1 MAQPPTFDL
10 ATHSYSGVVRHRFSC
25 PVYTEPYP
33 FGSRLTVTFNSG
45 ESVGDLLEFR
55 LSDDGEYFSAR
66 THLGWINVWVLRN
79 RFGRPTGVYFVVVTG
94 RPRETMLPAA
104 AQPAPPEAAPEND
117 AA

>member
-1 MAQPPTFDL
+1 MPRSMAQPPTFDL
-10 ATHSYSGVVRHRFSC
+10 ATQSYSGVVKHRFSC
-25 PVYTEPYP
+25 PVYTEPYS
-33 FGSRLTVTFNSG
+33 FGTRLPVTFNSG

-55 LSDDGEYFSAR
+55 LSDCGEYFSAR

-94 RPRETMLPAA
+94 RRRET
-104 AQPAPPEAAPEND
+104 APLEAALEND